1 MTCRAVID
9 RPLDVKEPWTY
20 FLECI
25 LFWFTNLNITHIVNK
40 IFTSHHL
47 IYICFLIAL
56 LSFTVR
62 IDYIWSFCWLE
73 WSPNR
78 FEFVSFHFTYC
89 TQKCKY
95 TDESGNFALWQTM
108 INNMNT
114 SLGICFWARDARIP
128 LKDDPQLYKYCA
140 MVFANQNEEKKEYW
154 KLSEKVKIK
163 LSK

>member
-1 MTCRAVID
+1 MTCRAVIN

-40 IFTSHHL
+40 IFTSHLHL
-47 IYICFLIAL
+47 FFIAL

-78 FEFVSFHFTYC
+78 FEFVSFYFTYW

-95 TDESGNFALWQTM
+95 TNESGIFALWQTM
-108 INNMNT
+108 INNMNI
-114 SLGICFWARDARIP
+114 SLGICFWARDARIS
-128 LKDDPQLYKYCA
+128 LKDDPRLYKYCA
-140 MVFANQNEEKKEYW
+140 MVIASQNKERKKYW

-163 LSK
+163 LSE